1 MKFNKIKSLLTS
13 GLSYILFG
21 NFLSKFVAL
30 LSSVLVVRLVD
41 KAEYA
46 YLSYA
51 DNLYSYIGLF
61 TGLGLASALL
71 ITCTPDVSLGKQRA
85 YLNKALLYGGLFELL
100 AALALCAVTQAVNIP
115 FAEARKYIWL
125 LLFYPMLTYLL
136 NALQAFTRVKRN
148 NRRYAVLGAVHTI
161 AVCVVN
167 VILVL
172 LIGTTG
178 VVFSRYLAVFLV
190 IFLAAKYVASVNSG
204 IRRET
209 LSRTEVRSFL
219 STAIAMMLANLFS
232 GIMPINE
239 AFIVNNLI
247 QDEVITA
254 NFKVA
259 GIIPSMLPIITSSV
273 MVYYFP
279 IIAGMK
285 HTPQVKRKVLQVAA
299 INGIIIIGV
308 TAIGML
314 LTPFGITLVYGHKYA
329 DSISLSYPLWIMR
342 AVNAAFRMV
351 PLNVLP
357 AMGRSKF
364 NAVVSVCTCI
374 VHAILDYLF
383 ISWWNV
389 RGIAYAAIIVYI
401 LSGCAL
407 WIYFIKTC
415 PKKQE
420 GASV

>member
-1 MKFNKIKSLLTS
+1 MNFSKIKSLLTS

-30 LSSVLVVRLVD
+30 LSSVLIVRLVD
-41 KAEYA
+41 KTEYA

-51 DNLYSYIGLF
+51 DNLYNYIGLF

-71 ITCTPDVSLGKQRA
+71 VTCTPDVSLGKQRA
-85 YLNKALLYGGLFELL
+85 YLNKALLYGGLFELA
-100 AALALCAVTQAVNIP
+100 AALGLCVVTQAVNIP
-115 FAEARKYIWL
+115 FVEARKYIWL
-125 LLFYPMLTYLL
+125 LLLYPMLTYLFG
-136 NALQAFTRVKRN
+136 AMQAFVRVKRN
-148 NRRYAVLGAVHTI
+148 NKLYAVLGSVQTV
-161 AVCVVN
+161 AVCILSVA
-167 VILVL
+167 LVL
-172 LIGTTG
+172 LTGTAG
-178 VVFSRYLAVFLV
+178 VVWARYLAVIMVIILV
-190 IFLAAKYVASVNSG
+190 VKYVASVNSG
-204 IRRET
+204 IPQEAP
-209 LSRTEVRSFL
+209 SHAEVRAFF
-219 STAIAMMLANLFS
+219 STAIAMMFANLFS
-232 GIMPINE
+232 GVMPINE

-279 IIAGMK
+279 ILAAMK
-285 HTPQVKRKVLQVAA
+285 HTPQVKRKVFQIAA

-314 LTPFGITLVYGHKYA
+314 LTPVGITLVYGQKYA
-329 DSISLSYPLWIMR
+329 DAISLSYPLWIMR

-364 NAVVSVCTCI
+364 NAAVSVCTCI
-374 VHAILDYLF
+374 VHAVLDYLF

-389 RGIAYAAIIVYI
+389 GGIAYAAIIAYI

-407 WIYFIKTC
+407 WAYFIKTC